1 MASNRPSTLLLRVD
15 GFGWQDCLATGPGS
29 AILGSLL
36 FSALFPAPMSVK
48 FLLRVAGTLLLAWA
62 AAAACVAL
70 HTPLPWMLGPL
81 VATSVLSMA
90 GAPTESWGPLRN
102 GGQWAIGAALGLYFT
117 PEVSALVGSL
127 WWAIVLGIGWALLLG
142 WGFGA
147 WLYRLHAPRMH
158 GVPASMLRSTSYFA
172 GAIGAASEMTLL
184 SERENA
190 RTDLVAASHS
200 LRLLIVTIT
209 IPFALQWSGL
219 QGLDILIPTVRDVSW
234 PGLALL
240 ALLTG
245 AGALVMDRLGRAN
258 PWFMGAMLVSMAV
271 TMAGLHLSAVP
282 QAVVNAAQL
291 VIGVSLGV
299 RFRAEFLHTAPRWL
313 ASVAVGTFGLM
324 GICAAFAPVLA
335 WATGLPGVTL
345 LLGTSPGGITEMAI
359 TAKVLQLGVP
369 VVTAFQVCRL
379 IAVLMLVGPMFRR
392 IYPPTEGGSAI

>member
-15 GFGWQDCLATGPGS
+15 GFGLQDCLATGPGS

-36 FSALFPAPMSVK
+36 FSALFPPPMSVK

-127 WWAIVLGIGWALLLG
+127 WWAIILGIAWALLLG

-219 QGLDILIPTVRDVSW
+219 QGLDILTPTVRDVSW

-282 QAVVNAAQL
+282 QALVNAAQL

-324 GICAAFAPVLA
+324 GICAAFAAVLA
-335 WATGLPGVTL
+335 WATGLPWVTL